1 METSLPK
8 RNAITFTH
16 QQAREQGRDLL
27 RRNVIETASRLLV
40 QEGPDALTVR
50 RIAQELDCSTK
61 ILYTMFHGKDDV
73 ANALYIEGCERLR
86 QELAR
91 VPKIDNP
98 TEYLYAMGW
107 VYWNFALENPGY
119 YGVMFGCAIPNFHP
133 SDTSIHMATTAFET
147 LIEVVQRYMDQGIL
161 AKDDARIIAK
171 TLWAS
176 LHGVASLQLL
186 GHFAT
191 LEDARDVSS
200 RTIHAVV
207 SSLIPDEFSR

>member
-8 RNAITFTH
+8 RNNITYTY
-16 QQAREQGRDLL
+16 QQTREQGRDLL

-61 ILYTMFHGKDDV
+61 ILYTMFHGKDGV
-73 ANALYIEGCERLR
+73 ANALYVEGCECLQ

-91 VPKIDNP
+91 VPKVDDP

-107 VYWNFALENPGY
+107 AYWNFALENPGY
-119 YGVMFGCAIPNFHP
+119 YGVMFGGAIPNFHP
-133 SDTSIHMATTAFET
+133 SDTSIHMATNAFEM
-147 LIEVVQRYMDQGIL
+147 LVEVVQRYMDQGIL
-161 AKDDARIIAK
+161 AKDDAGIIAK

-191 LEDARDVSS
+191 LEDARDVSN
-200 RTIHAVV
+200 RTIRAVV